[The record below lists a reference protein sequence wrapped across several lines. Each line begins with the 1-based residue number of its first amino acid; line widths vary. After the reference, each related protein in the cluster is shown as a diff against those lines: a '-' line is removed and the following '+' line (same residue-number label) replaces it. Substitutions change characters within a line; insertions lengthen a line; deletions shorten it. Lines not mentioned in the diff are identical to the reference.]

1 MRQPENVLVIPFIK
15 KGDVLKV
22 AVFYR
27 RHSGYCQFV
36 AGGLEDQESHLHAAR
51 REFFEETGQLRVVR
65 ILPLKTEAFIP
76 KSEFADFR
84 DQPDVEVVHAVAFG
98 FQLAAMDFILSKEHR
113 RIEWVTPSEAVDRLT
128 FAFDREALRE
138 LLTRI

>member
-15 KGDVLKV
+15 KGDELKV

-27 RHSGYCQFV
+27 RHSDYCQFV

-51 REFFEETGQLRVVR
+51 REFFEETGQLRVIR
-65 ILPLKTEAFIP
+65 ILPLKIEAFIP
-76 KSEFADFR
+76 KEEFVDFQDR
-84 DQPDVEVVHAVAFG
+84 PDIEAVHAVAFG
-98 FQLAAMDFILSKEHR
+98 FQLATPEFILSKEHYKV
-113 RIEWVTPSEAVDRLT
+113 EWIPASEAAERLT
-128 FAFDREALRE
+128 FEFDREALRE